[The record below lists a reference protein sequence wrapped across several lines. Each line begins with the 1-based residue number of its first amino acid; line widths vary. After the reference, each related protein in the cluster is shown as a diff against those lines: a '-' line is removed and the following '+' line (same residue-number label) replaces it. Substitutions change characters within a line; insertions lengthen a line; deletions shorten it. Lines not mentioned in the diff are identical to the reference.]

1 MPAKKL
7 ITRQKII
14 DTAFQIVQMDGMDSL
29 NMRNL
34 AKMCNCSTQPI
45 YLSFK
50 NAEELKSVLERKIA
64 EEFENFINIQISAG
78 ELPEYKAIGMG
89 YIKFAV
95 EQPELSKYLFMRKRG
110 NEGYGNESFDKATFS
125 IMKNY
130 GLYKNDA
137 AKLHAEMWVFVYG
150 IATMFVTGYLNWD
163 WQTVSEMVSDVFRG
177 LTAKNGGCK

>member
-14 DTAFQIVQMDGMDSL
+14 DTAFQIVQRDGMDSL

-50 NAEELKSVLERKIA
+50 NAEELKSALERKIA

-78 ELPEYKAIGMG
+78 EFPEYKAIGMG
-89 YIKFAV
+89 YIKFAA
-95 EQPELSKYLFMRKRG
+95 EQPELFKYLFMRKRG

-137 AKLHAEMWVFVYG
+137 AKLHVEMWVFIHG

-163 WQTVSEMVSDVFRG
+163 WQTVSEMVSDVFKG
-177 LTAKNGGCK
+177 LTAKNGGSK

>member
-50 NAEELKSVLERKIA
+50 NAEALL
-64 EEFENFINIQISAG
+64 
-78 ELPEYKAIGMG
+78 
-89 YIKFAV
+89 
-95 EQPELSKYLFMRKRG
+95 
-110 NEGYGNESFDKATFS
+110 
-125 IMKNY
+125 
-130 GLYKNDA
+130 
-137 AKLHAEMWVFVYG
+137 
-150 IATMFVTGYLNWD
+150 
-163 WQTVSEMVSDVFRG
+163 
-177 LTAKNGGCK
+177 